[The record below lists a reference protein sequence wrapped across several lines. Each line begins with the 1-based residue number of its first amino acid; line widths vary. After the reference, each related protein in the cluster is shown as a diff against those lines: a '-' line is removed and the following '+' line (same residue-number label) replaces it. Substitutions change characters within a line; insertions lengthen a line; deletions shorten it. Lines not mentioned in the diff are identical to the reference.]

1 MENAKNFGW
10 RKCSSKMDLFFFFFK
25 LALAVIL
32 AASTAQNTGL
42 G

>member
-1 MENAKNFGW
+1 MENAKNFGCQ
-10 RKCSSKMDLFFFFFK
+10 KCSSKMDFFFKKK